1 MATAITI
8 DESRH
13 NFYHIIHKAL
23 RLGHCRMLAALGS
36 HDYRDAART
45 AELMADLRGLILLG
59 QGHLEGEDREIHAP
73 LEQRKPGSSAH
84 AADDHEDHAHSFAEI
99 ETLIRAV
106 EAATDATREAA
117 GHALYKRYALFA
129 AHDFEHMN
137 AEETELLA
145 TLHEAFTDEELH
157 GMEGR
162 IVAAIPPPKMASYL
176 KLMIPAMN
184 HRERVEFIG
193 RMKAGMPE
201 PVFAGILSGAIEP
214 SLSEAEFAS
223 CLREVNAQGT

>member
-1 MATAITI
+1 MASSIVI

-23 RLGHCRMLAALGS
+23 RLGHCRILAALGS

-45 AELMADLRGLILLG
+45 AVLMAELRGLLVLG
-59 QGHLEGEDREIHAP
+59 KGHLDGEDREIHAP
-73 LEQRKPGSSAH
+73 LEQRVPGASAH
-84 AADDHEDHAHSFAEI
+84 ATDDHEEHAHSFEEI

-106 EAATDATREAA
+106 ETSTDATREAA

-145 TLHEAFTDEELH
+145 TLHGAFTDEELH

-162 IVAAIPPPKMASYL
+162 IVGAIPPPKMAAYL

-193 RMKAGMPE
+193 RMKSAMPE
-201 PVFAGILSGAIEP
+201 PVFSGV
-214 SLSEAEFAS
+214 LSEAIKPSLTPEEFAA
-223 CLREVNAQGT
+223 CVRELKA